1 MHGGGTAA
9 RGRRGA
15 GARPRMARVR
25 SVGSLRRSIARLRAH
40 GERVAFVPTM
50 GALHEGH
57 LSLVRRAGRSAGRVV
72 ASIFVNP
79 LQFGPGEDY
88 TRYPRP
94 QARDRALLAR
104 EGVDLLWEP
113 DATDLYAPGDRTRVH
128 VEGLS
133 DVLEGA
139 SRPGH
144 YTGVCTVVSRLLNAV
159 RPDEMWLGQKDAQQA
174 LILERMCADLLLP
187 VAVKRG
193 ATVREE
199 DGLALSSRNA
209 YLSRAERMQAVALSQ
224 GLAAAR
230 ALLEAGERSARR
242 LAAAIRRE
250 WDGYPLVRE
259 DYVAVVHPETL
270 EPLAEVRGPAL
281 VAVAAHVG
289 PARLIDNFPWRAR

>member
-1 MHGGGTAA
+1 MGRA
-9 RGRRGA
+9 R
-15 GARPRMARVR
+15 
-25 SVGSLRRSIARLRAH
+25 STDSLRRALAVLRAR

-57 LSLVRRAGRSAGRVV
+57 LSLVRLARRSAERVV

-88 TRYPRP
+88 RRYPRAA
-94 QARDRALLAR
+94 ARDRAMLAG
-104 EGVDLLWEP
+104 EGVDLVWEP
-113 DATDLYAPGDRTRVH
+113 RIEDVYPPGDRTRVS

-133 DVLEGA
+133 DVLEGS

-144 YTGVCTVVSRLLNAV
+144 YTGVCTVVARLLNAV
-159 RPDEMWLGQKDAQQA
+159 QPDVLWLGQKDAQQA
-174 LILERMCADLLLP
+174 LILERMCRDLLLP
-187 VAVKRG
+187 VRILRG
-193 ATVREE
+193 PTVREE

-209 YLSRAERMQAVALSQ
+209 YLSHAERQQAVALSQ
-224 GLAAAR
+224 GLAAAWI
-230 ALLEAGERSARR
+230 LMKEGERNTAR

-259 DYVAVVHPETL
+259 DYIALVHPETL
-270 EPLAEVRGPAL
+270 EPLKLVRGPVL

-289 PARLIDNFPWRAR
+289 PARLIDNFPWRPR

>member
-1 MHGGGTAA
+1 MAA
-9 RGRRGA
+9 RRQPR
-15 GARPRMARVR
+15 ARTRLARAR
-25 SVGSLRRSIARLRAH
+25 SIPALRKALASLRAR

-57 LSLVRRAGRSAGRVV
+57 LSLVRLARRSAERVV
-72 ASIFVNP
+72 VSIFVNP
-79 LQFGPGEDY
+79 LQFGPHEDF

-94 QARDRALLAR
+94 AARDRRLLAS
-104 EGVDLLWEP
+104 EGVDLVWEP
-113 DATDLYAPGDRTRVH
+113 AVADIYPSGDRTRVS

-144 YTGVCTVVSRLLNAV
+144 FTGVTTVVMRLLNAV
-159 RPDEMWLGQKDAQQA
+159 QPDVLWLGQKDAQQA
-174 LILERMCADLLLP
+174 LILERMCADLLVP
-187 VAVKRG
+187 VEVRRG
-193 ATVREE
+193 PTVREE

-209 YLSRAERMQAVALSQ
+209 YLSHAERQQAVALSQ
-224 GLAAAR
+224 GLAAAFI
-230 ALLEAGERSARR
+230 LLREGERDAGR

-259 DYVAVVHPETL
+259 DYIALVDPATL
-270 EPLAEVRGPAL
+270 EPVKRVRREAL

-289 PARLIDNFPWRAR
+289 PARLIDNFLWRSR

>member
-1 MHGGGTAA
+1 VPA
-9 RGRRGA
+9 RR
-15 GARPRMARVR
+15 RPRARRRLARAR
-25 SVGSLRRSIARLRAH
+25 SLGSLRQALARLRANSD
-40 GERVAFVPTM
+40 RVAFVPTM

-57 LSLVRRAGRSAGRVV
+57 LSLVRLARRSAERVV
-72 ASIFVNP
+72 VSVFVNP

-88 TRYPRP
+88 SRYPRP
-94 QARDRALLAR
+94 VARDRALLAA

-113 DATDLYAPGDRTRVH
+113 QVTDVYPPGDRTRVH

-144 YTGVCTVVSRLLNAV
+144 FAGVCTVVARLLNAV
-159 RPDEMWLGQKDAQQA
+159 QPDALWLGQKDAQQA
-174 LILERMCADLLLP
+174 VVLERMCRDLLLP
-187 VAVKRG
+187 VSVCRG
-193 ATVREE
+193 PTIREE

-209 YLSRAERMQAVALSQ
+209 YLSHAERQQAVALSQ
-224 GLAAAR
+224 GLAAAWI
-230 ALLEAGERSARR
+230 LLREGERSAPR

-259 DYVAVVHPETL
+259 DYIAIVHPETL
-270 EPLAEVRGPAL
+270 EPLKQVRDRAL

-289 PARLIDNFPWRAR
+289 PARLIDNFPWRRR

>member
-1 MHGGGTAA
+1 MPRVRTLVQLRSAVA
-9 RGRRGA
+9 RFRGR
-15 GARPRMARVR
+15 
-25 SVGSLRRSIARLRAH
+25 
-40 GERVAFVPTM
+40 GETVAFVPTM

-57 LSLVRRAGRSAGRVV
+57 LSLVRLAHRHADRVV
-72 ASIFVNP
+72 VSIFVNP

-94 QARDRALLAR
+94 AARDRSLLAR

-113 DATDLYAPGDRTRVH
+113 AVTDVYPRGDLTRVH
-128 VEGLS
+128 VAGLS

-144 YTGVCTVVSRLLNAV
+144 YTGVCTVVTRLLNAV

-174 LILERMCADLLLP
+174 LILERMATDLLIP
-187 VAVKRG
+187 VRLRRG
-193 ATVREE
+193 PTVREE
-199 DGLALSSRNA
+199 DGLAMSSRNA
-209 YLSRAERMQAVALSQ
+209 YLSHAERQQAVALSQ
-224 GLAAAR
+224 GLAAAWILMR
-230 ALLEAGERSARR
+230 GGERNAQR

-259 DYVAVVHPETL
+259 DYIAVVDPHTL
-270 EPLAEVRGPAL
+270 EPLKAVRHEAL

-289 PARLIDNFPWRAR
+289 PARLIDNFPWRGR